1 LDCINTNIAN
11 VYLRRVNALKGIAL
25 TIIELDENPTEEVLE
40 CIRTLKNV
48 IEVYAVRLE
57 EGEMI

>member
-1 LDCINTNIAN
+1 
-11 VYLRRVNALKGIAL
+11 LRRVNALKGIAL

-48 IEVYAVRLE
+48 IEVCAVRLE